1 MGLPSHHIVL
11 KVFDGELRYEQ
22 TTFRILITSN
32 GRAAV
37 QQAKAEIDGCIAD
50 DANNTKRDN
59 AAALRSRHKKVV
71 VASETSCASFAKLA
85 QAANSTASARRF
97 ICR

>member
-1 MGLPSHHIVL
+1 MENL
-11 KVFDGELRYEQ
+11 DGELSYEQ
-22 TTFRILITSN
+22 TTFLILTTGN

-37 QQAKAEIDGCIAD
+37 HQVKAEIDECIAD
-50 DANNTKRDN
+50 DANNIKRDN
-59 AAALRSRHKKVV
+59 SAALRSRHKKVV

-85 QAANSTASARRF
+85 QAESSTASARRF

>member
-1 MGLPSHHIVL
+1 M
-11 KVFDGELRYEQ
+11 KNFDGELSYEQ
-22 TTFRILITSN
+22 TTFLILTTGN
-32 GRAAV
+32 RRAAV
-37 QQAKAEIDGCIAD
+37 QQVKAEIDECIAD

-85 QAANSTASARRF
+85 QAANSTAGARRF